1 MDIQGA
7 EAHSTISKP
16 TNCRRQAMA
25 EMQQVVPLHTIN
37 RFPREDDLH
46 IREKYAITSLRIYRK
61 VVGCSAGYP
70 SVLQFIPIP
79 QVTRWCILVGYLT
92 TLSSRYAR
100 PTWLIASEGEQT
112 SMISKASSSKVC
124 ANEHQPDWQV
134 SIAAQEKKATS
145 MISKNSSEYEST
157 CRLCMLHVSDKAT
170 NWSVHHPRLNMKT
183 RDQGRRHI
191 KHINMA
197 AQQHRNES
205 KPVGKQ
211 AKEQPIAKH
220 PVK

>member
-79 QVTRWCILVGYLT
+79 QVTRWYILVGYLT

-112 SMISKASSSKVC
+112 SMISKACSSKVC

-145 MISKNSSEYEST
+145 MNQLAGYACCMSAIKQPTAVCIIQGLTWKHVIKEGGISS
-157 CRLCMLHVSDKAT
+157 
-170 NWSVHHPRLNMKT
+170 
-183 RDQGRRHI
+183 I
-191 KHINMA
+191 
-197 AQQHRNES
+197 
-205 KPVGKQ
+205 
-211 AKEQPIAKH
+211 
-220 PVK
+220 